1 MPGTQPVVRRAR
13 RTSSFAE
20 LGRGEVGLVLDSY
33 GMLAVCLDQR
43 SAAEELG
50 LAAGD
55 QVVLSAADAEPAAP
69 ASTPVALGRPPSPT
83 SRHG

>member
-1 MPGTQPVVRRAR
+1 MRA
-13 RTSSFAE
+13 TSFAE
-20 LGRGEVGLVLDSY
+20 LGRGAIGLVLDSY

-55 QVVLSAADAEPAAP
+55 QITLVPLLDDGTERRRRRRVASAVAD
-69 ASTPVALGRPPSPT
+69 G
-83 SRHG
+83 